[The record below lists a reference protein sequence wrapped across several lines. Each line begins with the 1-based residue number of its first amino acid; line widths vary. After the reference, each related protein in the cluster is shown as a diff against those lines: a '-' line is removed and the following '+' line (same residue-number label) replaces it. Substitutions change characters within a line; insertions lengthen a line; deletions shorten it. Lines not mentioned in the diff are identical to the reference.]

1 MVPCSSAIGVSLV
14 PCSSAIGVSL
24 LPGSSTV
31 GVALVPCVS
40 LLPTCCL
47 FVTEEPSYVSPSTAL
62 EPLSWVSRTIAAIVV
77 HSSSE
82 DQLDS
87 DILLPETNEYEAYY
101 FD

>member
-1 MVPCSSAIGVSLV
+1 M
-14 PCSSAIGVSL
+14 

-31 GVALVPCVS
+31 GVALAPCVS
-40 LLPTCCL
+40 LLPTSCL

-62 EPLSWVSRTIAAIVV
+62 EPLSWVSRIAAIVV

-87 DILLPETNEYEAYY
+87 DILLPETNEYETYY